1 MTIERPRLDAA
12 TLPALAVGCAAVGAG
27 GGGDPDLALAMA
39 LLAVGE
45 HGAVPVVGLDDLDD
59 EALVMPCGMLGAP
72 TIADERVW
80 SGGEGRTL
88 RDMVERLHG
97 RPVQALMPLQ
107 IAGADGLLPV
117 TWAARL
123 GLPLADADGRGRA
136 FPELHQY
143 AMRLGG
149 VAAGPVVLTDGRGDT
164 IVIHLDDESRADR
177 LSQAAAGSLG
187 GVCAAA
193 LYCMAGARARSAA
206 IRGSITRALAIGRA
220 VVGAEADG
228 RLAAV
233 VAALGAK
240 VLIQGTV
247 VDVER
252 AGGGGFPRGAATVQS
267 SGRDARR
274 RVRVEL
280 QNEYLLALEDG
291 APRAMVPDLVSLLA
305 ADTGVPVLAERLT
318 YGQRVTVVAS
328 PAPDVWRSETALA
341 LVGPGAFGY
350 DLDYTPMSDGAPD
363 GDR

>member
-1 MTIERPRLDAA
+1 
-12 TLPALAVGCAAVGAG
+12 
-27 GGGDPDLALAMA
+27 
-39 LLAVGE
+39 
-45 HGAVPVVGLDDLDD
+45 
-59 EALVMPCGMLGAP
+59 
-72 TIADERVW
+72 
-80 SGGEGRTL
+80 
-88 RDMVERLHG
+88 
-97 RPVQALMPLQ
+97 
-107 IAGADGLLPV
+107 V

-136 FPELHQY
+136 FPELHQS
-143 AMRLGG
+143 AMHLGG

-177 LSQAAAGSLG
+177 LSRAAAGSLG

-206 IRGSITRALAIGRA
+206 IRGSVTRALAIGRTI
-220 VVGAEADG
+220 VGAEAEG

-240 VLIQGTV
+240 VIIQGTV

-252 AGGGGFPRGAATVQS
+252 AGGGLPRGAATVQS
-267 SGRDARR
+267 PGPDGRR

-291 APRAMVPDLVSLLA
+291 APCAMVPDLVSLLA

-341 LVGPGAFGY
+341 LVGPKAFGY
-350 DLDYTPMSDGAPD
+350 DLDYTPMSDGAAG